1 MKKILSIVLVV
12 SSVGFACAVDTKP
25 ESLLKKVLSSMYQR
39 AVEQND
45 QHSVRNGGEVFA
57 YGEDGSV
64 EDNSIELAPENN
76 ASACLSRPA
85 RPERRFPVLSVN
97 RLLKQALGNAHQ
109 LKSAERNPDRAVRRC
124 PRHFVD
130 ANGVFD
136 LTPPDSDSDSDSE

>member
-12 SSVGFACAVDTKP
+12 SSVGFACAVDKKP
-25 ESLLKKVLSSMYQR
+25 ESLLKKVLSNMYQR

-76 ASACLSRPA
+76 ASACLSRSA
-85 RPERRFPVLSVN
+85 RPERRFPVLSVDG
-97 RLLKQALGNAHQ
+97 LLKQALGNHQ
-109 LKSAERNPDRAVRRC
+109 RESAKRRNKDRAVRRC

-130 ANGVFD
+130 ANGVFN

>member
-25 ESLLKKVLSSMYQR
+25 ESLLKQVLSSMYQR
-39 AVEQND
+39 AVERND
-45 QHSVRNGGEVFA
+45 QRPVRNGGGVFA

-64 EDNSIELAPENN
+64 EYNSIELAPENN

-97 RLLKQALGNAHQ
+97 ELLKQALGNAHQ
-109 LKSAERNPDRAVRRC
+109 LKSAKRNKDRAVRRC

-130 ANGVFD
+130 ANGVFN